1 MKLLTYSF
9 ALLSTALLLCN
20 AGPKADNPMEKHA
33 FHGSP
38 SSLEEPS
45 EAVVLAESTDEPIEP
60 METVVYDPS
69 TGAASHIKVPS
80 LKGKEGN
87 LRAFQ
92 RETLGAFRGKSQGFL

>member
-1 MKLLTYSF
+1 MKLLPYTL
-9 ALLSTALLLCN
+9 ALLSTALWLCN
-20 AGPKADNPMEKHA
+20 AGPKADNPMVNHA
-33 FHGSP
+33 CHSAPG
-38 SSLEEPS
+38 SLEEPS
-45 EAVVLAESTDEPIEP
+45 EAVVLAESTGESIEP

-92 RETLGAFRGKSQGFL
+92 RETLAAFRGKP